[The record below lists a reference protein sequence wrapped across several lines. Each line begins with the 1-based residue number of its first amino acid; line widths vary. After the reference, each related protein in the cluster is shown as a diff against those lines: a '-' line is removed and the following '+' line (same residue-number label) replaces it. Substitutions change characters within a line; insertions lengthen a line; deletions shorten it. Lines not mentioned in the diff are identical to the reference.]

1 MIHAKPEDVARRF
14 GAVVISLAAALC
26 LCADAAHASIMAD
39 FNGDGVLD
47 RVVLPRPPETNIVIQ
62 ISGSAP
68 QVLKLSGRIISI
80 VAADIDHDGSLD
92 LSALSERRGVL
103 VWLNKAGHGRFAA
116 LKKHRAPRGFGF
128 SRRAQT
134 SATQP
139 GDNTPAA
146 STDQGSPDADA
157 PRAGPAFEAPPGGY
171 TVPALISRSPAD
183 LGKSTA
189 PRGPPSLTLANRLQQ
204 HVHLSA

>member
-1 MIHAKPEDVARRF
+1 VTNATTEHLGRRF
-14 GAVVISLAAALC
+14 AAVVAAFAAVLC
-26 LCADAAHASIMAD
+26 LCADAAHASIRAD

-47 RVVLPRPPETNIVIQ
+47 AVFLPRPPETGIVIQ

-68 QVLKLSGRIISI
+68 QVLKLSGRVIAV
-80 VAADIDHDGSLD
+80 VAADVDHDGNLD
-92 LSALSERRGVL
+92 LSALSERRGLL

-139 GDNTPAA
+139 GDNAPAA
-146 STDQGSPDADA
+146 SSDQGGIPDADA
-157 PRAGPAFEAPPGGY
+157 PRAGPAFRAPPGGY
-171 TVPALISRSPAD
+171 TLLTLFSTSSPD
-183 LGKSTA
+183 LGNSTA
-189 PRGPPSLTLANRLQQ
+189 PRGPPAFSLD
-204 HVHLSA
+204 